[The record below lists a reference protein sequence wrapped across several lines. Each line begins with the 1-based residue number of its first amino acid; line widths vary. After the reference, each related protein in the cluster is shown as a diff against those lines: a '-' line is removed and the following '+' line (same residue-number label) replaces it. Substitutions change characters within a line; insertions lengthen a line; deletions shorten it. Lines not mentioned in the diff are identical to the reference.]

1 MGHAAGELP
10 ERFHLLRI
18 GELLVGAL
26 ERRGRFLLGADVPAR
41 DIDQPVVRRHRPGDP
56 APGAVLVPKAIFY
69 PYGRPA
75 ARELIARGERMRR
88 IVRMAQLVHV
98 QAFDLRVAP
107 PERLRPRRIDADE
120 VAREGR
126 NAEQILGDVPD
137 AVAFARAPFDLGLEP
152 LVEGG
157 KAQLR
162 LLALGDVEQRSE
174 PALHH
179 ALVVHLRRVD
189 AAQHARTDRPQRN
202 RVLVFH
208 AISPE
213 HALDIRN
220 NHVEGFFADDVANG
234 FADNGFRRQPDHFGV
249 GPADEEKFECTIAA
263 RQHER
268 RAVDD
273 VLQRRFPATQGVLG
287 AASFDREAKLAGD
300 GQGKIDLG
308 VAEWARPIVIDHE
321 LADQLA
327 VRQQRNESERAD
339 ALTAQERFQRR
350 GQIGMGNV
358 VDADR
363 AWLGF
368 LGAPRR
374 MSGDG
379 VAVFLRQSAP
389 RDEAHDA
396 VIVEQQD
403 GDARAAQGGAHGV
416 HAGAV
421 DVRGGFGAKQP
432 FGEFVQGGQ
441 LIDAAGQGPLGAITV
456 GQVGTPLAGRKCA

>member
-1 MGHAAGELP
+1 MNG
-10 ERFHLLRI
+10 
-18 GELLVGAL
+18 
-26 ERRGRFLLGADVPAR
+26 
-41 DIDQPVVRRHRPGDP
+41 VR
-56 APGAVLVPKAIFY
+56 L
-69 PYGRPA
+69 
-75 ARELIARGERMRR
+75 M
-88 IVRMAQLVHV
+88 M
-98 QAFDLRVAP
+98 
-107 PERLRPRRIDADE
+107 
-120 VAREGR
+120 
-126 NAEQILGDVPD
+126 
-137 AVAFARAPFDLGLEP
+137 
-152 LVEGG
+152 
-157 KAQLR
+157 
-162 LLALGDVEQRSE
+162 S
-174 PALHH
+174 
-179 ALVVHLRRVD
+179 
-189 AAQHARTDRPQRN
+189 
-202 RVLVFH
+202 
-208 AISPE
+208 
-213 HALDIRN
+213 
-220 NHVEGFFADDVANG
+220 
-234 FADNGFRRQPDHFGV
+234 
-249 GPADEEKFECTIAA
+249 
-263 RQHER
+263 
-268 RAVDD
+268 
-273 VLQRRFPATQGVLG
+273 LQRRFPATQGVLG

-389 RDEAHDA
+389 RDKAHDA

-403 GDARAAQGGAHGV
+403 GDARAAQGGAHSV